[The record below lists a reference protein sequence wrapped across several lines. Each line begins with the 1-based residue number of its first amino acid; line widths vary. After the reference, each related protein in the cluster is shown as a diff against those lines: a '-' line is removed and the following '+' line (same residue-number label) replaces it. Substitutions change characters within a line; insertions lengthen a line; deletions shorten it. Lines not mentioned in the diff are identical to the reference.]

1 MLSLIQKNDEHNYY
15 TYKKFDSGDYIDEIW
30 EKNINSKV
38 RVIVINPGGRNLDGT
53 STILQDNQ
61 KEYNITTKAEHVLI
75 ENYFNFNFENKSVNS
90 SSLHSYQK
98 NIYSN
103 KNFEVQRRYDQYK
116 YTKRDTV
123 KLGKKEIK
131 LTNSILFFLNHFF
144 NKHPFYEFNT
154 EMLCR
159 TLTVCL
165 L

>member
-1 MLSLIQKNDEHNYY
+1 MIQKNDEQNHY

-61 KEYNITTKAEHVLI
+61 NEYNITPKAEYVI
-75 ENYFNFNFENKSVNS
+75 MENHFNFNFENKSVNS
-90 SSLHSYQK
+90 CSLNVYQK

-123 KLGKKEIK
+123 KLGKKDIK

-144 NKHPFYEFNT
+144 NKQSFYEFNT
-154 EMLCR
+154 KLMLKP
-159 TLTVCL
+159 LSVCL